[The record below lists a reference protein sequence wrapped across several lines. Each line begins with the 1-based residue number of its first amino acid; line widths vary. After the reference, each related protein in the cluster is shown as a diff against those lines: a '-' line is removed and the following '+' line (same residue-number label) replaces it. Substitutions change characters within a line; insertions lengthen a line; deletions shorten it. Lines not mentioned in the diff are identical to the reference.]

1 MLCGLFNEEI
11 CGATAALQVFEDCIS
26 KSVRECLFDCLMG
39 EIRQGSHESVSDVLE
54 KVQLVNGGE
63 KVATHMVSKHN

>member
-26 KSVRECLFDCLMG
+26 KSVQECSFDCIMG
-39 EIRQGSHESVSDVLE
+39 EICQGNYESISDMLE
-54 KVQLVNGGE
+54 KARPVN
-63 KVATHMVSKHN
+63 T